1 MENDDTVYRFLQVSA
16 AYLCGAAYSA
26 NLRAA
31 FARNTPHDPVS
42 GHVLRYQELI
52 AREAS
57 GLLQA
62 QLEAE
67 LQACAASANSV
78 PSQLS
83 AESTVP

>member
-1 MENDDTVYRFLQVSA
+1 METDGAVDRFLQVSA
-16 AYLCGAAYSA
+16 AYLCGVACCA

-31 FARNTPHDPVS
+31 FARSAPHDPVS
-42 GHVLRYQELI
+42 GHVLRYQEPI

-67 LQACAASANSV
+67 LHACVALASRV
-78 PSQLS
+78 PSQLP
-83 AESTVP
+83 AESTAP